1 MKDKMLLQI
10 CIISFQPQGG
20 TDCTEHSPDN
30 REEMAEYSEYSP
42 YNREEMAEYSAD
54 NREEMVA
61 QNIVQT
67 TEKKWQ
73 HRIQSRQQRRNG
85 TTEYNA
91 DNREEMV
98 TQNIGQTTEKKW

>member
-20 TDCTEHSPDN
+20 TDRTEHSPD
-30 REEMAEYSEYSP
+30 
-42 YNREEMAEYSAD
+42 NREEMAEYSAD

-67 TEKKWQ
+67 TEKKW
-73 HRIQSRQQRRNG
+73 
-85 TTEYNA
+85 
-91 DNREEMV
+91 
-98 TQNIGQTTEKKW
+98 